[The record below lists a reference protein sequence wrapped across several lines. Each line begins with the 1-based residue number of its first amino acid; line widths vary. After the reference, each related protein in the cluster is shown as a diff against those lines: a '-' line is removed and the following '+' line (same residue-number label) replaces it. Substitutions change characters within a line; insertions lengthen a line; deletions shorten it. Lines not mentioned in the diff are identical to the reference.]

1 MVKKKLADYLD
12 MFSWSQ
18 ADLARAAD
26 VSPHCIRRALR
37 GEPIARR
44 NAAKIAAALT
54 ERLNGQG
61 IVQGFVQ
68 KWAISLGGVHY
79 ACPASSTASLPSS
92 PSSWTV
98 SGSKDTW

>member
-61 IVQGFVQ
+61 GNGHIGVQSIQGLQVADLHHKKKKEQ
-68 KWAISLGGVHY
+68 SSDEAQDGV
-79 ACPASSTASLPSS
+79 
-92 PSSWTV
+92 
-98 SGSKDTW
+98 D

>member
-1 MVKKKLADYLD
+1 MLKKLADYLD

-26 VSPHCIRRALR
+26 VSPHCVRRALR

-54 ERLNGQG
+54 GQLNGQG
-61 IVQGFVQ
+61 GRGHIGVQSIQGLQVADLHHKKKKKQ
-68 KWAISLGGVHY
+68 LRDAAQDGAG
-79 ACPASSTASLPSS
+79 
-92 PSSWTV
+92 
-98 SGSKDTW
+98 